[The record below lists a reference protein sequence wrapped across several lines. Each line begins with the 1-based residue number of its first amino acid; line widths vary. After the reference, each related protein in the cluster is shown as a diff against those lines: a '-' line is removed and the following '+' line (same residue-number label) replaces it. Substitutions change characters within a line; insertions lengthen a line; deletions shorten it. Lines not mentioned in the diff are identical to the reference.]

1 MSSSLHVHGDK
12 RPSTSITPL
21 NQASDRCRLM
31 ELPTE
36 LILKIFSYLEPK
48 HLTKIKKLNTTSRS
62 LVQLST
68 FNQFKT
74 SFASLLQNISIYLTD
89 EDKILLENTF
99 ENFKKK
105 ATLSLGYPIGITPP
119 FDTSKEREAL
129 KLTTIECLAKSDK
142 AFNSSSPDC
151 LYTIQNPTMANRS
164 VVWKSTISL
173 PQEFSHIL
181 RCSNALYMICEF
193 YENPEININ
202 KKILLTKRIGI
213 PCPLTPRSKIFAID
227 YQTLIVKKIKAAID
241 KQDYLLAAYNSLIL
255 PLPYRTTF
263 FDPAIKGHVISE
275 HYDYTFTKALIQ
287 ADDPEQSP
295 AAIQAWVLQTQEHS
309 I

>member
-1 MSSSLHVHGDK
+1 MSSILHVHGDK

-21 NQASDRCRLM
+21 NQATDRCMLM

-36 LILKIFSYLEPK
+36 VLLKIYGYLKPEDV
-48 HLTKIKKLNTTSRS
+48 TKIKNLSITSRS

-74 SFASLLQNISIYLTD
+74 SFTSLLQNISIYLTD

-105 ATLSLGYPIGITPP
+105 ATLSIGYPIGVTLP

-129 KLTTIECLAKSDK
+129 RLTLIECLAKSDK
-142 AFNSSSPDC
+142 AFNSNSPDC
-151 LYTIQNPTMANRS
+151 LYTIQNPTTANRS

-181 RCSNALYMICEF
+181 RCSNALYMLCKF
-193 YENPEININ
+193 YENPGVSIQN
-202 KKILLTKRIGI
+202 KILLIQRIRI
-213 PCPLTPRSKIFAID
+213 PCPLTPHSKIFAID

-255 PLPYRTTF
+255 PKAHRSTF
-263 FDPAIKGHVISE
+263 FDPAIKGYVISE
-275 HYDYTFTKALIQ
+275 HYDYTITEALIQ

-295 AAIQAWVLQTQEHS
+295 KAIQAWVSEIQRH
-309 I
+309 